1 MNYKGAYRTAPAT
14 PSLLNFPVLLLG
26 RPIFSVKRPCRAVS
40 VGNLPPQLPKLPSLS
55 EKIKTVAKR
64 RKIDMEEG
72 GRGEGVIEEGAME
85 EGRRGE
91 GIIEGAM
98 EEGAESNVVT

>member
-14 PSLLNFPVLLLG
+14 PSLINFPVVLLG
-26 RPIFSVKRPCRAVS
+26 RPIFSVKRPCSAGS

-72 GRGEGVIEEGAME
+72 GRRTWI
-85 EGRRGE
+85 
-91 GIIEGAM
+91 
-98 EEGAESNVVT
+98 NVCYASQRIFLREFCKFFLSQIG